1 MLFIENFS
9 TRLLPPLILLSSPS
23 VQLPPSP
30 FYPRYVRLNRTRL
43 KGQEGDE
50 EAFTGL
56 STLYEILLSMTVL
69 MAPFTPFL
77 TEFLYQHLRKLHP
90 NSSSSSSSLPPDA
103 IGKADSV
110 HYVMLPMYDEARLNP
125 ACEERM
131 ATLQTVIELGR
142 MVRERNNISLK
153 TPVKEVIV
161 VSKDQ
166 GMLWCLPLPP
176 SSLPSLPCTL

>member
-1 MLFIENFS
+1 
-9 TRLLPPLILLSSPS
+9 
-23 VQLPPSP
+23 
-30 FYPRYVRLNRTRL
+30 
-43 KGQEGDE
+43 
-50 EAFTGL
+50 
-56 STLYEILLSMTVL
+56 MTVL

-90 NSSSSSSSLPPDA
+90 NSSSSTPFSSSSSSLPPDA

-166 GMLWCLPLPP
+166 GTFWYPP
-176 SSLPSLPCTL
+176 HPFSLLPSLASFASSYFVSGM

>member
-1 MLFIENFS
+1 
-9 TRLLPPLILLSSPS
+9 
-23 VQLPPSP
+23 
-30 FYPRYVRLNRTRL
+30 
-43 KGQEGDE
+43 
-50 EAFTGL
+50 
-56 STLYEILLSMTVL
+56 MTVL

-77 TEFLYQHLRKLHP
+77 TELLYQHLRKLHP
-90 NSSSSSSSLPPDA
+90 NSTPSSSSSLPPDA
-103 IGKADSV
+103 IGRADSV
-110 HYVMLPMYDEARLNP
+110 HYVMLPMYDAERLNP

-166 GMLWCLPLPP
+166 STC
-176 SSLPSLPCTL
+176 SSFFLPSLPPTLLAT

>member
-1 MLFIENFS
+1 
-9 TRLLPPLILLSSPS
+9 
-23 VQLPPSP
+23 
-30 FYPRYVRLNRTRL
+30 
-43 KGQEGDE
+43 
-50 EAFTGL
+50 
-56 STLYEILLSMTVL
+56 MTVL

-77 TEFLYQHLRKLHP
+77 TEFLYQHLRKVHP
-90 NSSSSSSSLPPDA
+90 NSTPSSSSSSSSLPPDA

-110 HYVMLPMYDEARLNP
+110 HYVMLPMYDAERLNP

-166 GMLWCLPLPP
+166 GTCSPSLPP
-176 SSLPSLPCTL
+176 SFLLVCV